1 MSEFKKRILFVGI
14 PDMAFVCLEA
24 CYQEHINIVGVM
36 GPKPNHHMYEPF
48 KDFVK
53 NKGLNFI
60 EFTDL
65 KAPDF
70 LQRIKDLNID
80 MAVVCS
86 FNYKI
91 PEELLNCTK
100 DGFINLH
107 PSLLPEYR
115 GANPYSR
122 VILNNEKITGV
133 TLHHMN
139 SEFDKGDIILQLKCP
154 IEKYETMGSLFN
166 KTNKMCV
173 EMLIA
178 TLKEY
183 EERKLPSIPQREG
196 NFITADTIRDRET
209 LINYDNTAE
218 DIERQVRALNPF
230 ILATTFFKGTATRVM
245 KVEVLKKHCS
255 DKIPNGTI
263 VEIKNNNIIIKT
275 KKDCIALKVLQFGS
289 IFAGDTTDF
298 IKHIKP
304 QKGERF
310 Y

>member
-14 PDMAFVCLEA
+14 PDMAFICLEA
-24 CYQEHINIVGVM
+24 CFQEHVNIVGVM
-36 GPKPNHHMYEPF
+36 GPKPSHHMYSAF
-48 KDFVK
+48 KDFVE

-60 EFTDL
+60 EYTDL

-70 LQRIKDLNID
+70 LQKIKDLNVDLAI
-80 MAVVCS
+80 VCS
-86 FNYKI
+86 FNYKV
-91 PEELLNCTK
+91 PEELLNCVK
-100 DGFINLH
+100 DGFLNLH

-139 SEFDKGDIILQLKCP
+139 NEFDRGDIVLQLTCP

-166 KTNKMCV
+166 KTNEMCV

-183 EERKLPSIPQREG
+183 EERQLPSIPQKQG
-196 NFITADTIRDRET
+196 NFIIADTITDKET
-209 LINYDNTAE
+209 YINYNNSAE

-230 ILATTFFKGTATRVM
+230 ILATTFFRHNSVRVM
-245 KVEVLKKHCS
+245 KVEVVKKHYS
-255 DKIPNGTI
+255 DNNVI
-263 VEIKNNNIIIKT
+263 VKT
-275 KKDCIALKVLQFGS
+275 AKDCIAIKVLQFGS
-289 IFAGDTTDF
+289 YFAGDSADF
-298 IKHIKP
+298 IKHINPKE
-304 QKGERF
+304 GERF

>member
-1 MSEFKKRILFVGI
+1 MNEYKKRILFVGI
-14 PDMAFVCLEA
+14 PDMAFICLEA
-24 CYQEHINIVGVM
+24 CFQEHINIVGVM
-36 GPKPNHHMYEPF
+36 GPKPTHHMYSAF

-60 EFTDL
+60 EYTDL

-70 LQRIKDLNID
+70 LQKIKDLNID
-80 MAVVCS
+80 LGVVCS

-91 PEELLNCTK
+91 PEELLNSVK

-122 VILNNEKITGV
+122 VILNKEKVTGV

-139 SEFDKGDIILQLKCP
+139 NEFDRGDIILQLTCP
-154 IEKYETMGSLFN
+154 IEEYETMGSLFN
-166 KTNKMCV
+166 KTNEMCV

-183 EERKLPSIPQREG
+183 EVRQLPAIPQKQG
-196 NFITADTIRDRET
+196 DFITAETITDQET
-209 LINYDNTAE
+209 FINYNNSAE

-230 ILATTFFKGTATRVM
+230 ILATTFFRHTSVRIM
-245 KVEVLKKHCS
+245 KVEVVKKHYT
-255 DKIPNGTI
+255 DNIPNGTI
-263 VEIKNNNIIIKT
+263 VKIKDNNVIVKT
-275 KKDCIALKVLQFGS
+275 GKDCIAIKVLQFGS
-289 IFAGDTTDF
+289 YFAGDSTDF
-298 IKHIKP
+298 IKLVHPKE
-304 QKGERF
+304 GERF

>member
-1 MSEFKKRILFVGI
+1 MNEYKKRILFVGI
-14 PDMAFVCLEA
+14 PDMAFICLEA
-24 CYQEHINIVGVM
+24 CFQEHINIVGVM
-36 GPKPNHHMYEPF
+36 GPKPTHHMYSAF

-60 EFTDL
+60 EYTDL

-70 LQRIKDLNID
+70 LQKIKDLNID
-80 MAVVCS
+80 LGVVCS

-91 PEELLNCTK
+91 PEELLNSVK

-122 VILNNEKITGV
+122 VILNKEKVTGV

-139 SEFDKGDIILQLKCP
+139 NEFDRGDIILQLTCP
-154 IEKYETMGSLFN
+154 IEEYETMGSLFN
-166 KTNKMCV
+166 KTNDMCV

-183 EERKLPSIPQREG
+183 EVRQLPAIPQKQG
-196 NFITADTIRDRET
+196 DFITAETITDQET
-209 LINYDNTAE
+209 FINYNNSAE

-230 ILATTFFKGTATRVM
+230 ILATTFFRHTSVRIM
-245 KVEVLKKHCS
+245 KVEVVKKHYT
-255 DKIPNGTI
+255 DNIPNGTI
-263 VEIKNNNIIIKT
+263 VKIKDNNVIVKT
-275 KKDCIALKVLQFGS
+275 GKDCIAIKVLQFGS
-289 IFAGDTTDF
+289 YFAGDSTDF
-298 IKHIKP
+298 IKLIHPKE
-304 QKGERF
+304 GERF

>member
-14 PDMAFVCLEA
+14 PDMAFICLEA
-24 CYQEHINIVGVM
+24 CFQEHVNIVGVM
-36 GPKPNHHMYEPF
+36 GPKPSHHMYSAF
-48 KDFVK
+48 KDFVE

-60 EFTDL
+60 EYTDL

-70 LQRIKDLNID
+70 LQKIKDLNVD
-80 MAVVCS
+80 LAVVCS
-86 FNYKI
+86 FNYKV
-91 PEELLNCTK
+91 PEELLNCVK
-100 DGFINLH
+100 DGFLNIH

-139 SEFDKGDIILQLKCP
+139 NEFDRGDIVLQLTCP

-166 KTNKMCV
+166 KTNEMCV

-183 EERKLPSIPQREG
+183 EERQLPSIPQKQG
-196 NFITADTIRDRET
+196 DFITADTITDKET
-209 LINYDNTAE
+209 YINYNNSAE
-218 DIERQVRALNPF
+218 DTERQVRALNPF
-230 ILATTFFKGTATRVM
+230 ILATTFFRHNSVRVM
-245 KVEVLKKHCS
+245 KVEVVKKHYS
-255 DKIPNGTI
+255 DNIPNGTI
-263 VEIKNNNIIIKT
+263 VKIKDNNVIVKT
-275 KKDCIALKVLQFGS
+275 AKDCIAIKVLQFGS
-289 IFAGDTTDF
+289 YFAGDSADF
-298 IKHIKP
+298 IKHINPKE
-304 QKGERF
+304 GERF

>member
-1 MSEFKKRILFVGI
+1 MNEYKKRILFVGI
-14 PDMAFVCLEA
+14 PDMAFICLEA
-24 CYQEHINIVGVM
+24 CFQEHINIVGVM
-36 GPKPNHHMYEPF
+36 GPKPTHHMYSAF

-60 EFTDL
+60 EYTDL

-70 LQRIKDLNID
+70 LQKIKDLNVD
-80 MAVVCS
+80 LAVVCS
-86 FNYKI
+86 FNYKV
-91 PEELLNCTK
+91 PEELLNCVK
-100 DGFINLH
+100 DGFLNIH

-139 SEFDKGDIILQLKCP
+139 NEFDRGDIVLQLTCP

-166 KTNKMCV
+166 KTNEMCV

-183 EERKLPSIPQREG
+183 EERQLPSIPQKQG
-196 NFITADTIRDRET
+196 DFITADTITDKET
-209 LINYDNTAE
+209 YINYNNSAE

-230 ILATTFFKGTATRVM
+230 ILATTFFRHNSVRVM
-245 KVEVLKKHCS
+245 KVEVVKKHYS
-255 DKIPNGTI
+255 DNIPNGTI
-263 VEIKNNNIIIKT
+263 VKIKDNN
-275 KKDCIALKVLQFGS
+275 
-289 IFAGDTTDF
+289 
-298 IKHIKP
+298 
-304 QKGERF
+304 
-310 Y
+310 

>member
-91 PEELLNCTK
+91 PEELLNCAK

-196 NFITADTIRDRET
+196 NFITADTIMERET

-230 ILATTFFKGTATRVM
+230 ILATTFFKGTAIRVM
-245 KVEVLKKHCS
+245 KVEVIKKHCS

-263 VEIKNNNIIIKT
+263 IEIKNNNIIVKT

-304 QKGERF
+304 RKGERF